1 MKKKDIISAIKKS
14 NIPADQKK
22 EIIKKITHT
31 ADSGQIALIFIEAL
45 KLGIDV
51 WSKFPP
57 P

>member
-31 ADSGQIALIFIEAL
+31 ADPGQIALIFIEAL
-45 KLGIDV
+45 KLGLDV